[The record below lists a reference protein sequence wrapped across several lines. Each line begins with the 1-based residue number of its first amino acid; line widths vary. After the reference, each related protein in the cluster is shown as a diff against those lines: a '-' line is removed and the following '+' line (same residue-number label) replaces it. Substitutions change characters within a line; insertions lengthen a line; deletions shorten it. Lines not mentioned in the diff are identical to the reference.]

1 LRRARDYRV
10 AFIRLH
16 ILEIS
21 MKAVALTRYLP
32 ISDANSLFD
41 VEIEKPIAAA
51 RDLLVRV
58 LAVSVNPVDTK
69 VRSPKDKVES
79 SPRVLGWDAAGIIAA
94 VGDQV
99 MAFKPGDEV
108 YYAGSI
114 ERPGCNS
121 EYQLV
126 DERIVACK
134 PASLDFAQ
142 AAALPLT
149 AITAWELM
157 FERMRIGYDGSER
170 GRNLLI
176 IGGAGGVGSMAIQ
189 LGKLAGLTVIATA
202 SRNDTI
208 AWCRELGA
216 DHVIDHRQPLQPQL
230 DALGITP
237 IRYIVNLAD
246 SAAYWT
252 QMGELIAPQG
262 RIGLIVE
269 PSGPL
274 PIGDPFKL
282 KSVSIHW
289 ELMFT
294 RAKFQTDDMIEQ
306 QHLLTRI
313 AALIDA
319 GKLRGTARQNLGGI
333 TAENLRTAHTLLE
346 SGQSIGKIVLAGW

>member
-1 LRRARDYRV
+1 
-10 AFIRLH
+10 
-16 ILEIS
+16 
-21 MKAVALTRYLP
+21 MKAVALTHYLP

-41 VEIEKPIAAA
+41 TEIEKPVVAS

-69 VRSPKDKVES
+69 VRSPKDTIEA
-79 SPRVLGWDAAGIIAA
+79 SPRVLGWDAAGIVEA

-99 MAFKPGDEV
+99 TAYKPGDEV

-126 DERIVACK
+126 DERIVARK

-142 AAALPLT
+142 AAAIPLT

-157 FERMRIGYDGSER
+157 FERMRIAVDGTER
-170 GRNLLI
+170 GRNLLL

-189 LGKLAGLTVIATA
+189 FGKLAGLTVIATA
-202 SRNDTI
+202 SRADTI

-230 DALGITP
+230 DALGITAIP
-237 IRYIVNLAD
+237 YIVNFAD

-252 QMGELIAPQG
+252 QMGKLIAPQG

-269 PSGPL
+269 PSAPL
-274 PIGDPFKL
+274 PIGDPLKL
-282 KSVSIHW
+282 KSISIHW
-289 ELMFT
+289 EMMFT
-294 RAKFQTDDMIEQ
+294 RAKFQTEDMIEQ

-313 AALIDA
+313 AALLDA
-319 GKLRGTARQNLGGI
+319 GKLRGTARQNLGNI
-333 TAENLRTAHTLLE
+333 TAENLRKAHALLE